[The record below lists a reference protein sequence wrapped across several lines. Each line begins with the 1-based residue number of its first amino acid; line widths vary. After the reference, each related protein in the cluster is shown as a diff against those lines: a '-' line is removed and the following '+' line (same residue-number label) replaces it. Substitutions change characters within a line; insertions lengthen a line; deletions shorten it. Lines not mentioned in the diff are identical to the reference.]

1 MILQELC
8 NLYDRLK
15 DDPAYEIPKPGYSL
29 QKISFIVVLNPNGT
43 LFDIQDAR
51 VQRGKKFVPR
61 EIFVPGTSKP
71 SGSGL
76 NPCILWDNAAYL
88 LGFFEPKNPSKIS
101 DEKKKIERTPKAFES
116 SRAAHIALREKIS
129 APQFQAVASFF
140 EAWNP
145 EKLTEELKAKLRP
158 CSVNFGVFQVLGESR
173 FVHDIPEIYQ
183 ALECQNSAD
192 AQGSIEKAQCLI
204 SGKVADIAELHAPA
218 IKGVPGAQSAGAML
232 VSYNWNAATSYGK
245 KNGGN
250 APVSREAASAYCL
263 TLNAILR
270 KENHRFRLGDS
281 TVVFWTGEKAA
292 IENDFAFLLD
302 TQSTQDDTKLQQI
315 EAFLKN
321 LRNADSPQTALARS
335 GYSDSAET
343 PFFMLG
349 ISPNAARL
357 AIRFWH
363 AGTLGKFLENL
374 REHHRAMHLQC
385 RGDKDPEFVPLLQI
399 LLQTARDKD
408 GIPPLLG
415 GALLRSVIEN
425 LPYPQALIQLVL
437 NRIRVDGKINYVR
450 ASVLKAFLVRNFN
463 HKNLTT
469 MLDTTNENIGYLLGR
484 LFATI
489 EKTQEDKT
497 QEQSGKGAKLK
508 TTIANKYYSSASST
522 PSIIFPILLNLYRKH
537 IEFLQKSNPGLAISR
552 EKLTQE
558 IFSKI
563 TKFPNRLSIEIR
575 SYFAIGYYHQTQAFF
590 AKKEESET
598 NSIE

>member
-51 VQRGKKFVPR
+51 IQRGKKFVPR

-101 DEKKKIERTPKAFES
+101 DDEKKKIERAPKAFES

-263 TLNAILR
+263 TLNALLR

-321 LRNADSPQTALARS
+321 LRNADSPQTALAQS

-374 REHHRAMHLQC
+374 REHHRAMHLQR
-385 RGDKDPEFVPLLQI
+385 RGDKDPEFVPLWQI

-425 LPYPQALIQLVL
+425 LPYPQALIRLVL
-437 NRIRVDGKINYVR
+437 NRIRVDGQINYVR
-450 ASVLKAFLVRNFN
+450 ASVLKAFLTRN
-463 HKNLTT
+463 KKQQIT
-469 MLDTTNENIGYLLGR
+469 MSLDITNTRPAYLLGR
-484 LFATI
+484 LFAVL
-489 EKTQEDKT
+489 EKTQKEAIPGAN
-497 QEQSGKGAKLK
+497 SGIRERFYA
-508 TTIANKYYSSASST
+508 SASAT
-522 PSIIFPILLNLYRKH
+522 PRTAFPILLRTFPH
-537 IEFLQKSNPGLAISR
+537 HLA
-552 EKLTQE
+552 KLDKARE
-558 IFSKI
+558 IFYSKLAQQI
-563 TKFPNRLSIEIR
+563 LDGVNAAAGFPAHLNLEDQGL
-575 SYFAIGYYHQTQAFF
+575 FAIGYYQQWNAFF
-590 AKKEESET
+590 AKKENATDTPNE
-598 NSIE
+598 

>member
-51 VQRGKKFVPR
+51 TQRGKKFVPR

-88 LGFFEPKNPSKIS
+88 LGFFEPKNPSEIS
-101 DEKKKIERTPKAFES
+101 NDEKKKIERAPKAFES
-116 SRAAHIALREKIS
+116 SRAAHIALSEKIS

-140 EAWNP
+140 ESWNP

-204 SGKVADIAELHAPA
+204 SGRIADIAELHAPA

-263 TLNAILR
+263 TLNALLR
-270 KENHRFRLGDS
+270 KENHKFRLGDS
-281 TVVFWTGEKAA
+281 TVVFWTGKKAA

-321 LRNADSPQTALARS
+321 LRNADSPQTALAQS

-374 REHHRAMHLQC
+374 REHHRVMHLQR
-385 RGDKDPEFVPLLQI
+385 RGDKDPEFVPLWQI

-425 LPYPQALIQLVL
+425 LPYPQALIRLVL
-437 NRIRVDGKINYVR
+437 NRIRVDGQINYVR
-450 ASVLKAFLVRNFN
+450 ASVLKAFLTRN
-463 HKNLTT
+463 KKQQIT
-469 MLDTTNENIGYLLGR
+469 MSLDITNTRPAYLLGR
-484 LFATI
+484 LFAVL
-489 EKTQEDKT
+489 EKTQKEAIPGAN
-497 QEQSGKGAKLK
+497 SGIRERFYA
-508 TTIANKYYSSASST
+508 SASAT
-522 PSIIFPILLNLYRKH
+522 PRTAFPILLRTFPH
-537 IEFLQKSNPGLAISR
+537 HLA
-552 EKLTQE
+552 KLDKARE
-558 IFSKI
+558 IFYSKLAQQI
-563 TKFPNRLSIEIR
+563 LDGVNAAAGFPAHLNLEAQGL
-575 SYFAIGYYHQTQAFF
+575 FAIGYYQQWNAFF
-590 AKKEESET
+590 AKKE
-598 NSIE
+598 NSTDTPNE

>member
-51 VQRGKKFVPR
+51 IQRGKKFVPR

-88 LGFFEPKNPSKIS
+88 LGFFEPKNPSEIS
-101 DEKKKIERTPKAFES
+101 DDEKKKIERAPKAFES

-140 EAWNP
+140 ASWNP

-183 ALECQNSAD
+183 VLACQNSAK

-218 IKGVPGAQSAGAML
+218 IKGIPGAQSSGAMI

-270 KENHRFRLGDS
+270 KENHKFRLGDS
-281 TVVFWTGEKAA
+281 TVVFWTGEKAV
-292 IENDFAFLLD
+292 IEDDFVFLFD
-302 TQSTQDDTKLQQI
+302 TQNAQDTTKLQQI

-321 LRNADSPQTALARS
+321 LRNADSPQTALAQS

-349 ISPNAARL
+349 LSPNAARL

-374 REHHRAMHLQC
+374 REHHRSMHLQR
-385 RGDKDPEFVPLLQI
+385 RGDKDPEFIPLWQI

-408 GIPPLLG
+408 GISPLLG

-425 LPYPQALIQLVL
+425 LPYPQALIRLVL
-437 NRIRVDGKINYVR
+437 NRIRVDGQINYVR
-450 ASVLKAFLVRNFN
+450 ASVLKAFLTRN
-463 HKNLTT
+463 KKQKIT
-469 MLDTTNENIGYLLGR
+469 MSLDTTNNKPAYLLGR
-484 LFATI
+484 LFAVL
-489 EKTQEDKT
+489 EKAQKEAIRGAN
-497 QEQSGKGAKLK
+497 SGIRERFYASASATPRAVFPIMLRTFPHHLAKLD
-508 TTIANKYYSSASST
+508 T
-522 PSIIFPILLNLYRKH
+522 PK
-537 IEFLQKSNPGLAISR
+537 
-552 EKLTQE
+552 E
-558 IFSKI
+558 IFLLKQAQQI
-563 TKFPNRLSIEIR
+563 LDGINAEQGFPAHLNMESQGL
-575 SYFAIGYYHQTQAFF
+575 FAIGYYQQWNNFF
-590 AKKEESET
+590 TKKEDTEE
-598 NSIE
+598 